1 MSPASRV
8 CCRAG
13 PKTVSEVADN
23 TQRKLSGAERAAVVL
38 RELGENL
45 ATAVLRHMDE
55 VAINRIST
63 ALTNLRPAPPPVVE
77 TVMGEF
83 AADLGIGG
91 GEGMRFVSNVLVNAL
106 GEAHARSIIEGISRG
121 ERHSPFHLPIN
132 ADPRTL
138 AMQMATERPQTIAL
152 LLAHLP
158 HDTGAAML
166 SFLPESLAAD
176 ALYRFT
182 RLDAVSPGAVVE
194 LREMLGDLMAKSG
207 GGGRRLANLGGARQT
222 ADILNHLQTGLSDKV
237 LGAIEARDTATAEKI
252 RENLFTFLDL
262 CKLSDRALQ
271 MLLREVASD
280 RLAPALRLVDESVRS
295 KFFQN
300 MSARTVEVLKEE
312 LKSGPPMR
320 RTDALAA
327 QNEIVSVALRLATEG
342 RITIS
347 AAEEMV

>member
-1 MSPASRV
+1 
-8 CCRAG
+8 
-13 PKTVSEVADN
+13 VSEVTND
-23 TQRKLSGAERAAVVL
+23 TGQRKLNGAEKAALVL
-38 RELGENL
+38 RELGEGL

-55 VAINRIST
+55 VAINRIS
-63 ALTNLRPAPPPVVE
+63 AAMSSLRPAPAPVVE
-77 TVMGEF
+77 TVMNDF

-91 GEGMRFVSNVLVNAL
+91 GGDGMRFISNVLINAL
-106 GEAHARSIIEGISRG
+106 GEAHARSIIDGISRG
-121 ERHSPFHLPIN
+121 ERNSPFHLPIN

-138 AMQMATERPQTIAL
+138 AMQMASERPQTIAL

-166 SFLPESLAAD
+166 TFLPENLAAD

-194 LREMLGDLMAKSG
+194 LREMLGELMANSG

-237 LGAIEARDTATAEKI
+237 LGAIEARDAETADKI

-280 RLAPALRLVDESVRS
+280 RLAPALRLVDESVRT

-300 MSARTVEVLKEE
+300 MSQRTVEVLKEE

-342 RITIS
+342 RITIN